1 MAKKT
6 ATVGKSPRR
15 TRSREAWRTTLYKK
29 KYEMVAWD
37 WKDDPK
43 PHIRDLCRPF
53 GLRPSLKQLDPEY
66 PEKLL
71 GSIAV
76 ERGLRVY
83 DVPSLDGSDVYG
95 FILSRESLTRREI
108 QQIEADFWGEDFD
121 EVYNS
126 E

>member
-6 ATVGKSPRR
+6 ATAAKSSRR
-15 TRSREAWRTTLYKK
+15 TRSRVDWRATLYKK
-29 KYEMVAWD
+29 KYEMAAWD

-53 GLRPSLKQLDPEY
+53 DLRPSLKQLDPEY

-76 ERGLRVY
+76 KRGLCVY

-121 EVYNS
+121 EVYDP